1 MPTQRNEDTNP
12 LQPPDDETVRRE
24 INRSGSGGSGG
35 APEADPRVEGSG
47 SESVDEML
55 AGHGPDDEATRPD
68 EATAPADD
76 ASIARTSEPDARRT
90 HVGWQILDRD
100 GERLGTVVE
109 RDDASILVEPDTST
123 QPTARI
129 PLRAID
135 EESPHDK
142 RATLTLDAGE
152 VADLQE

>member
-100 GERLGTVVE
+100 GERLTRE
-109 RDDASILVEPDTST
+109 RS
-123 QPTARI
+123 PTFRSDLSV
-129 PLRAID
+129 PR
-135 EESPHDK
+135 SGMTPGP
-142 RATLTLDAGE
+142 AGFP
-152 VADLQE
+152 